1 MSLILSYNDGLP
13 KGKKRVSNIRKEPH
27 IERGFTKFK
36 PDYGK
41 CRSYLDIHLPIFYD
55 KSMCELNDALIE
67 RCRAIMIRLLY
78 NGSIDYDENNV
89 LVLSYDGWVSNM
101 DKNKLFIEMFLKESI
116 VMEIKTMHALDNE
129 DELSWD
135 SEDYSYYSLRE
146 MLFDDE
152 KYAEFNRYWQDCSIS
167 ALLTVLTLSS
177 RRILSES
184 TYFSAGFPR
193 EISEKIIC
201 HAFDMLD

>member
-1 MSLILSYNDGLP
+1 MSLILSYNDGLA
-13 KGKKRVSNIRKEPH
+13 KGKKRVPNIRKEPH

-36 PDYGK
+36 LDYGK
-41 CRSYLDIHLPIFYD
+41 CRSYLDIHLPIFYN
-55 KSMCELNDALIE
+55 KSMCELTDAIIE
-67 RCRAIMIRLLY
+67 RCRAIMIRVLY
-78 NGSIDYDENNV
+78 NGSLDYNEDSV
-89 LVLSYDGWVSNM
+89 LDLSYGGWVSNM
-101 DKNKLFIEMFLKESI
+101 NKSQLFIEMFLKESI

-152 KYAEFNRYWQDCSIS
+152 KYAEFNHYWQDCSIG
-167 ALLTVLTLSS
+167 ALLTTLTLSS
-177 RRILSES
+177 RRILIASA
-184 TYFSAGFPR
+184 YFSAGFPR
-193 EISEKIIC
+193 EISEKIIY